1 MALRLLLAGRTAF
14 ALGGKMKLK
23 RVFIAAL
30 LLSSTAVGAD
40 DEAANSPRVFASR
53 YGNCYAKS
61 VPVDTYGEK
70 GVTRVFLVSA
80 GTDKLMH
87 TYSWYAPQLFLE
99 CNVAPVGKPVA
110 VSVARIGPWP
120 RGRHANAYDLAVAF
134 YRGGQLLKQYSTLDI
149 AGAAENV
156 SASVSHYE
164 VLDQIDGYR
173 WRAAN
178 DYTFQVRTVDGR
190 SLSFDAATGEQ
201 LRSQSP
207 SVPAPPGHR

>member
-1 MALRLLLAGRTAF
+1 M
-14 ALGGKMKLK
+14 MLK
-23 RVFIAAL
+23 RLFIAAL
-30 LLSSTAVGAD
+30 LLSSMAAGAD
-40 DEAANSPRVFASR
+40 DEAANLPRIFASR

-61 VPVDTYGEK
+61 VPVETYGDK
-70 GVTRVFLVSA
+70 GVTRVFMVNA

-87 TYSWYAPQLFLE
+87 TYNWYAPQLFLE
-99 CNVAPVGKPVA
+99 CNVAPAGKPVA

-120 RGRHANAYDLAVAF
+120 RGRRANASDLAVTF

-156 SASVSHYE
+156 SASVSHYG

-173 WRAAN
+173 WRTAN

-190 SLSFDAATGEQ
+190 SLSFDAATGEH
-201 LRSQSP
+201 LRDQNP
-207 SVPAPPGHR
+207 GLLAPPGHR